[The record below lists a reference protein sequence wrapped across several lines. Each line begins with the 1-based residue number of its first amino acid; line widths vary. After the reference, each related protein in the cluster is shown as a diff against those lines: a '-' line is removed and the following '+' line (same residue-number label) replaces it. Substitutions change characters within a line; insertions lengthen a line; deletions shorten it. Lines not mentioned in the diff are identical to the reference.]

1 MIMKKDKKQ
10 IMAEVFSAK
19 EKNIP
24 GKALPLEKNPLPVY
38 PVADDIYSMD
48 SEVDVDPDYLST
60 GAGTGSIPG
69 WRNGKDFNG
78 DETGNSLDVPGAEL
92 DDEQE
97 AIGSEDEENN
107 YYSIAGGNHH
117 ELVNAGDN

>member
-1 MIMKKDKKQ
+1 MKKDKKE
-10 IMAEVFSAK
+10 IIADVLFANK
-19 EKNIP
+19 KNRY
-24 GKALPLEKNPLPVY
+24 GKALPQEKNPLPVY

-60 GAGTGSIPG
+60 GVGTGSIPV
-69 WRNGKDFNG
+69 WRKGKDFNA
-78 DETGNSLDVPGAEL
+78 DETDNGLDVQGAEVD
-92 DDEQE
+92 DDEE

-117 ELVNAGDN
+117 ELDDAGNN